1 MNHLRKLLEAEPL
14 IAEDA
19 NFKSASSVVQH
30 ALGPAVDNLER
41 YLNGK
46 DTKATKAGLT
56 VVLGAMAGVLDQLNQ
71 PIAAAAVRA
80 ASKELRREE
89 PS

>member
-1 MNHLRKLLEAEPL
+1 MNHLRKLLEG
-14 IAEDA
+14 
-19 NFKSASSVVQH
+19 SSVHEEADLRMASTLVQR